1 MHKSNHHAIRMALQ
15 KYPDGLTVS
24 EIAER
29 TEKERRAIDKA
40 LLDMPDAYID
50 RWTTNR
56 KQWTAVWCVVVVP
69 ENCPKPTEKP
79 NERTPKLR
87 SMEPRNLSE
96 ICFGC
101 IPANAGTTR
110 SN

>member
-24 EIAER
+24 ELVER

-56 KQWTAVWCVVVVP
+56 KQWTAVWCVIAP
-69 ENCPKPTEKP
+69 PQNCPKPT
-79 NERTPKLR
+79 
-87 SMEPRNLSE
+87 RN
-96 ICFGC
+96 
-101 IPANAGTTR
+101 
-110 SN
+110 

>member
-15 KYPDGLTVS
+15 KYPDGLTVV
-24 EIAER
+24 EIVER

-56 KQWTAVWCVVVVP
+56 KQWAAVWCVVVVP

-79 NERTPKLR
+79 LDRK
-87 SMEPRNLSE
+87 RNQPTRLSSDVRASW
-96 ICFGC
+96 IV
-101 IPANAGTTR
+101 NT
-110 SN
+110 